1 MANDATYDFIMN
13 DEDEAMLLLY
23 AGDTK
28 PENAKVIIDFE
39 KKSAELHR
47 NPTETIVL
55 DSVPDDVLDSLS
67 EADTLLVCEIANT
80 DKDDD
85 NRIVYAYEAEIVD

>member
-1 MANDATYDFIMN
+1 MTDNTTYDFIMN

-23 AGDTK
+23 AGESK
-28 PENAKVIIDFE
+28 PENAKIMIDFE
-39 KKSAELHR
+39 NKSAELTR
-47 NPTETIVL
+47 NAAETIVL

-67 EADTLLVCEIANT
+67 EADTLLVCEIVNT
-80 DKDDD
+80 DKDED